1 MCFFVKYP
9 LGEQQPSVK
18 GKRTQAPTGVRVS
31 MAERRRCLDVRTVDG
46 GSSAKADL
54 TLGAV
59 LLSL

>member
-1 MCFFVKYP
+1 M
-9 LGEQQPSVK
+9 K

>member
-1 MCFFVKYP
+1 MK
-9 LGEQQPSVK
+9 E
-18 GKRTQAPTGVRVS
+18 KRTWALTGVRVS

-54 TLGAV
+54 TLGAA